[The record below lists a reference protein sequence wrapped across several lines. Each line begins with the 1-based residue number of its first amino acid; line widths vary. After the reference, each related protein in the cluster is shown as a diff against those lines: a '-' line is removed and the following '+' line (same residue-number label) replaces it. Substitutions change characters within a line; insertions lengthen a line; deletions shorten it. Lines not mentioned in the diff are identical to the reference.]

1 MTDVRASGGVSAAA
15 PLPAAGERILPRVI
29 KGQRSHFFD
38 DPTMDQMMTFFMELM
53 TEVMVLRDRQDT
65 LERALEDKGGISRAE
80 LRTLIP
86 PPEVE
91 AERAADRAAFVERV
105 LRLHE
110 PSGAEPE
117 VR

>member
-1 MTDVRASGGVSAAA
+1 MTEANGAAGA
-15 PLPAAGERILPRVI
+15 PLAGGRVLPRVI
-29 KGQRSHFFD
+29 KGKRSQFFD

-65 LERALEDKGGISRAE
+65 LERMLEEKGGISRAE
-80 LRTLIP
+80 LRDLIP

-110 PSGAEPE
+110 PVGEPAP
-117 VR
+117 RHDA